1 MLWEGPAFK
10 NKLTIGAQIIAV
22 DGTAYSGDRLKD
34 AIKDAKTTGAAI
46 ELLVKNGDRYRTVR
60 IDYHDG
66 LRYPRL
72 ERDAGTPARLDQIL
86 AAKNRLNVPRRTVR
100 TARRHRARCHRHRA
114 RTGAR
119 NRRRAAGPSHPHRVS
134 NRQDAG
140 RRARM
145 LPPGQIK
152 SCGATVRAA
161 SESASWERHVPS
173 DGVLL
178 LKRDLLDQQII
189 DVHGRKVVRVN
200 DVELESTP
208 INSHLLLNVVAVD
221 VGARGAVRRLAKGV
235 VPAFTLRALLEKIP
249 PRVIPWQFV
258 DLLETDPARRVKL
271 KIAYE
276 GLSKL
281 HPADIAD
288 IVEDL
293 PPAEREA
300 VFETIDEEVAAE
312 TLEELDPDIQVSIVE
327 SLDKDR
333 AADIVEEMDPDAA
346 ADLLGDLPEDHS
358 GEILKE
364 MEPEERREVTQLLE
378 FGEHT
383 AAGRMTTEFIA
394 VSGNGGRGRRD
405 RGAEGVRRQPRSRGD
420 DLPHRAPGQ
429 KLVGSVPLVKI
440 AISSPAI
447 QLSELSEPYIAC
459 APDTPQD
466 EVAALFDKYNLITLA
481 VVDEHGRLAGII
493 TADDVITMLRHND

>member
-1 MLWEGPAFK
+1 MSLCLEGGPLAMS
-10 NKLTIGAQIIAV
+10 LVALSDLLGATVRDATGTVRGRVHEIAIAPQDHPTRV
-22 DGTAYSGDRLKD
+22 AYL
-34 AIKDAKTTGAAI
+34 IVKTT
-46 ELLVKNGDRYRTVR
+46 
-60 IDYHDG
+60 DG
-66 LRYPRL
+66 S
-72 ERDAGTPARLDQIL
+72 E
-86 AAKNRLNVPRRTVR
+86 
-100 TARRHRARCHRHRA
+100 
-114 RTGAR
+114 
-119 NRRRAAGPSHPHRVS
+119 
-134 NRQDAG
+134 
-140 RRARM
+140 RM
-145 LPPGQIK
+145 LPALAIT
-152 SCGATVRAA
+152 SCGARVRAA
-161 SESASWERHVPS
+161 SEAASWERHIPS

-208 INSHLLLNVVAVD
+208 VNSHLLLSVVSVD
-221 VGARGAVRRLAKGV
+221 VGARGAIRRLAKGV
-235 VPAFTLRALLEKIP
+235 VPAFTLRALLERIP

-276 GLSKL
+276 GLAKM

-312 TLEELDPDIQVSIVE
+312 TLEELDPDIQVSVVE

-346 ADLLGDLPEDHS
+346 ADLLGDLPEEQS

-364 MEPEERREVTQLLE
+364 MEPAERREVTQLLE
-378 FGEHT
+378 FGERT

-394 VSGNGGRGRRD
+394 VAETASVDDAIDALRSFEGSREAVATIYLTGAGGR
-405 RGAEGVRRQPRSRGD
+405 
-420 DLPHRAPGQ
+420 
-429 KLVGSVPLVKI
+429 LVGSVPLVKI
-440 AISSPAI
+440 ATSSPAA
-447 QLSELSEPYIAC
+447 QLSELSEPYVAC
-459 APDTPQD
+459 ARETPQD
-466 EVAALFDKYNLITLA
+466 EVAAQFDKYNLITLA
-481 VVDEHGRLAGII
+481 VVDEHGRIAGII
-493 TADDVITMLRHND
+493 TADDVITMLRHRD